1 MVFIKPMSASYHIL
15 PCLAGKI
22 VIEFTKYLLL
32 CCRYGCGGGLLLS
45 DCCGDLLKERPSETV
60 FLFSDGLLA
69 QTLRTPCVRSTYILL
84 VELRFHMGYGLLMI
98 HGYSP
103 FLVCHKLRLSQTR
116 FNSVI
121 SFS

>member
-1 MVFIKPMSASYHIL
+1 MSVSYHIL

-32 CCRYGCGGGLLLS
+32 CCRYGCGLLLS
-45 DCCGDLLKERPSETV
+45 DCCGDLLKERSSETV
-60 FLFSDGLLA
+60 FLFSDGLLT
-69 QTLRTPCVRSTYILL
+69 QTLRTACVRSTYILL
-84 VELRFHMGYGLLMI
+84 VEFRFHMGYGLLMI

-103 FLVCHKLRLSQTR
+103 FLVCKLRLFRTR